1 MALLHSSVN
10 LSTLLII
17 TNMEAERLFFLVIA
31 LALAYGVGCLGRTR
45 KIGFWPAF
53 LISILNV
60 IIGLIAVLCSKKI
73 DKNESNKKLED

>member
-1 MALLHSSVN
+1 
-10 LSTLLII
+10 
-17 TNMEAERLFFLVIA
+17 MEAERLFFIVIA

-53 LISILNV
+53 LLSILNV

-73 DKNESNKKLED
+73 DNNDLKKRIGE

>member
-1 MALLHSSVN
+1 
-10 LSTLLII
+10 
-17 TNMEAERLFFLVIA
+17 MEAERLFFLVIA

-60 IIGLIAVLCSKKI
+60 IIGLIAVPKM
-73 DKNESNKKLED
+73 NQTNNWRTKL

>member
-1 MALLHSSVN
+1 MK
-10 LSTLLII
+10 
-17 TNMEAERLFFLVIA
+17 AERLFFLVIA

-73 DKNESNKKLED
+73 DKNESNKQLED